1 MSFLLYELSESTAV
15 GTAVGP
21 TLTVDMLVVGPSV
34 CQMLFSS
41 GHQHRSIEVRSQDAV
56 IMDTRGPQMEKTGC
70 SVRCFYLSSGRRKQ
84 TTSVRLFP
92 LLYTKLKRGFF

>member
-15 GTAVGP
+15 GTALGP

-34 CQMLFSS
+34 CQMLFSP

-56 IMDTRGPQMEKTGC
+56 IMDMD
-70 SVRCFYLSSGRRKQ
+70 
-84 TTSVRLFP
+84 P
-92 LLYTKLKRGFF
+92 L

>member
-41 GHQHRSIEVRSQDAV
+41 GHQHRSTEVRSQDAV
-56 IMDTRGPQMEKTGC
+56 IMDMD
-70 SVRCFYLSSGRRKQ
+70 
-84 TTSVRLFP
+84 P
-92 LLYTKLKRGFF
+92 L